1 MRRRGLIQDAS
12 QIKGTTVEIGGN
24 TSGLEKSLAAAGSNS
39 SILTL
44 HVNLAK
50 TVDKFTWI
58 IYADNDKKTWQ

>member
-1 MRRRGLIQDAS
+1 MAS
-12 QIKGTTVEIGGN
+12 RIKGITVEIGGD